1 MTVMSASSMEPM
13 VREGLVRARQQIA
26 EAQVISAELEL
37 RALVARHAG
46 CVDAWLLL
54 AELAQQ
60 RGDYEREREC
70 LEAAS
75 AAAPGDGGLALN
87 KAEQQLRAGNLADA
101 VELLCALLQ
110 RSPKHVLAWM
120 TLGQAL
126 DLAGRKYLAVRAW
139 SQGLHHGQAAGQ
151 LMGMDSTPPSLRPV
165 IQRIIAE
172 VNEHQYAPVVQGLD
186 RMRSQFGASEI
197 KRLEHAI
204 AGYLGAESIAPQSPH
219 QAPKFLY
226 FPGLPQGPYHD
237 PYQHPWAGRLDDAF
251 DDIRAEALQELQREA
266 GLEDFLVFEPGQS
279 MDGYLGGAGSKPS
292 WDAFFF
298 YRHGKRYDANHERCP
313 KTAAVLRSIELCEVE
328 GQAPEICFS
337 VLQPGTHIMPHHGV
351 TNTRLVMH
359 LPLLVPPDCA
369 LNVMGGGEHAWRERE
384 LMMFDDTFRH
394 EAWNRSDQPRVILLM
409 DCWNPHL
416 SPAERVATRDL
427 VELIS
432 KAENFPAEEL
442 MQVARAIREE

>member
-1 MTVMSASSMEPM
+1 MSATSMDPK
-13 VREGLVRARQQIA
+13 VRAAVVRARQQIA
-26 EAQVISAELEL
+26 SAQVISAELEL
-37 RALVARHAG
+37 RALVARHAD

-60 RGDYEREREC
+60 RGDDERVREC
-70 LEAAS
+70 VEQAS
-75 AAAPGDGGLALN
+75 AAAPNDDALSLD
-87 KAEQQLRAGNLADA
+87 KAQLQLGTGNLAEGVA
-101 VELLCALLQ
+101 SLCALL
-110 RSPKHVLAWM
+110 RRAPKHVLAWM

-126 DLAGRKYLAVRAW
+126 DLAGRKDLAVRAW
-139 SQGLHHGQAAGQ
+139 FQGLRHGQGAGQ

-172 VNEHQYAPVVQGLD
+172 VNEHQYAPVLQAMDQL
-186 RMRSQFGASEI
+186 RSQYGASEL
-197 KRLEHAI
+197 KRVEHAI
-204 AGYLGAESIAPQSPH
+204 GGYLGHHSTASQRPH

-226 FPGLPQGPYHD
+226 FPGLPEGPYHD
-237 PYQHPWAGRLDDAF
+237 PYLHPWAGRLVDAF
-251 DDIRAEALQELQREA
+251 DDIRAEALQVLQGEA
-266 GLEDFLVFEPGQS
+266 GLEEFLLFQPGQS
-279 MDGYLGGAGSKPS
+279 KDGYLGGAGSKPS

-298 YRHGKRYDANHERCP
+298 YRRGKRYDANHARCP
-313 KTAAVLRSIELCEVE
+313 KTAAVLQSIELCEVE
-328 GQAPEICFS
+328 SQAPEICFS

-384 LMMFDDTFRH
+384 PMMFDDTFQH
-394 EAWNRSDQPRVILLM
+394 EAWNRSEQPRVILLM

-416 SPAERVATRDL
+416 TLVERVATRHL

-432 KAENFPAEEL
+432 KAENFPEEE
-442 MQVARAIREE
+442 MRQVASDIGGVRRG